1 MKKQKNPRLFGSLY
15 GLVLCANLAAISI
28 VLGKYLAINVDQYIR
43 ISFES
48 LPVIAGGFFFGPVA
62 GALIGIVADL
72 LGCIMVGYT
81 VNPIITL
88 GAGSAGAIAGI
99 VGFIIFRDQST
110 RKRRT
115 AAAIVATVCAH
126 VIGSMTI
133 KSIGMAVY
141 YGLGFGVLWVRIP
154 LYVCIAAA
162 EGALMAV
169 LANSRVFI
177 RERERLLAQRR
188 RNKP

>member
-1 MKKQKNPRLFGSLY
+1 MKKQKRSGLFSNLY
-15 GLVLCANLAAISI
+15 ALVLCANLAAISI

-72 LGCIMVGYT
+72 LGCIMVGFT

-88 GAGSAGAIAGI
+88 GAGTAGALAGI
-99 VGFIIFRDQST
+99 VGFVIFRNQST
-110 RKRRT
+110 RARRT
-115 AAAIVATVCAH
+115 AAAIIATVCAH
-126 VIGSMTI
+126 VVGSMII
-133 KSIGMAVY
+133 KSVGMAVY
-141 YGLGFGVLWVRIP
+141 YDLGFGVLWVRIP

-169 LANSRVFI
+169 LANSRAFI
-177 RERERLLAQRR
+177 REREKLLNEKRR
-188 RNKP
+188 GKE